1 MDNITKLTTDEELA
15 VEAQTGSRRCFEEL
29 IARYS
34 SKLYHFLRP
43 KISNVSDVEDIIQE
57 TFYKLYKNIFRYDPK
72 WKFSTWIYTAVNRQA
87 ISHYRSKKNKPI
99 QGLPVQMNYDK
110 DPVDT
115 LIQETQN
122 QNLWKLARKL
132 KPNQYEAL
140 WLRYVEDLPLKEI
153 ARIMHKSHTAARIII
168 HRARLNLGKQFQQD
182 PEFKQSPIPSN
193 SEGQNML
200 YRENRG

>member
-1 MDNITKLTTDEELA
+1 MSEPTKLTTDEELA
-15 VEAQTGSRRCFEEL
+15 LEAQAGSRRCFEEL

-34 SKLYHFLRP
+34 SKLFHFLRP

-87 ISHYRSKKNKPI
+87 ISHYRSKQNKNIK
-99 QGLPVQMNYDK
+99 GMPVQTDG
-110 DPVDT
+110 DPEDT

-132 KPNQYEAL
+132 KANQYEAL
-140 WLRYVEDLPLKEI
+140 WLSYVEDLPLKEI
-153 ARIMHKSHTAARIII
+153 ARI
-168 HRARLNLGKQFQQD
+168 L
-182 PEFKQSPIPSN
+182 
-193 SEGQNML
+193 
-200 YRENRG
+200 

>member
-1 MDNITKLTTDEELA
+1 MNDTTKLTTDEELA
-15 VEAQTGSRRCFEEL
+15 LEAQAGSRRCFEEL
-29 IARYS
+29 TARYS
-34 SKLYHFLRP
+34 PKLFHFLRP

-87 ISHYRSKKNKPI
+87 ISHYRSKKNKNV
-99 QGLPVQMNYDK
+99 QGMPVQTDA
-110 DPVDT
+110 DPAET

-122 QNLWKLARKL
+122 QNLWRLARNL
-132 KPNQYEAL
+132 KANQYEVL

-153 ARIMHKSHTAARIII
+153 AKIIRKSYTAARLLL
-168 HRARLNLGKQFQQD
+168 HRARLNLGKQFQND
-182 PEFKQSPIPSN
+182 PEFGQN
-193 SEGQNML
+193 SFQPNPEGQNML

>member
-1 MDNITKLTTDEELA
+1 MNVTTKLTTDEELA
-15 VEAQTGSRRCFEEL
+15 LEAQAGSRRCFEEL

-57 TFYKLYKNIFRYDPK
+57 TFYKLYKNIFRYDPQ

-87 ISHYRSKKNKPI
+87 ISHYRSKKNKI
-99 QGLPVQMNYDK
+99 FHGLAVQTDE
-110 DPVDT
+110 DPEET

-132 KPNQYEAL
+132 KSNQYEAL
-140 WLRYVEDLPLKEI
+140 WLRYVEDLPIKEI
-153 ARIMHKSHTAARIII
+153 AKIMQKSHTAARILL
-168 HRARLNLGKQFQQD
+168 HRARLNLGKQFQKD
-182 PEFKQSPIPSN
+182 PEFRQNLFQPNP
-193 SEGQNML
+193 EGQNML

>member
-1 MDNITKLTTDEELA
+1 MDDKTKLTTDEELA
-15 VEAQTGSRRCFEEL
+15 LEAQAGSRRCFEEL

-43 KISNVSDVEDIIQE
+43 KISNVSDIEDIIQE
-57 TFYKLYKNIFRYDPK
+57 TFYKLYKNIFRYDPQ

-87 ISHYRSKKNKPI
+87 ISHYRSKKNKHT
-99 QGLPVQMNYDK
+99 QGMPVQTDA
-110 DPVDT
+110 DPEEI

-132 KPNQYEAL
+132 KANQYDAL
-140 WLRYVEDLPLKEI
+140 WLRYVEDLSLKEI
-153 ARIMHKSHTAARIII
+153 AKIMHKSHTAARILL
-168 HRARLNLGKQFQQD
+168 HRARLNLGKQFQKD
-182 PEFKQSPIPSN
+182 PEFRQNLIRPNP
-193 SEGQNML
+193 EGQTML